1 MKDKKKRNKIHIAT
15 PDEVAEFAQPETSE
29 ETTDGAGE
37 QQAPVESAQSDGSE
51 AGANSRPETEL
62 ERAVRERDEFK
73 DKWLRGKAD
82 AQNQARRL
90 RADRDEAVRFAVA
103 GLARSL
109 LNVVDD
115 LDRTIQAAEESTE
128 ADSLTKGVRIVYD
141 ALLKVLGDHHV
152 ERIEALGQ
160 PFDPQFHEAI
170 TQQPSADLPAG
181 MVLQEIQAGYRLH
194 ERVLRPARVIVSC
207 EPPTDDESAGDE
219 SDDSEE

>member
-15 PDEVAEFAQPETSE
+15 PDEVADFGESETPE
-29 ETTDGAGE
+29 ETADQAGE
-37 QQAPVESAQSDGSE
+37 REAPVEGAQSDRKDTE
-51 AGANSRPETEL
+51 PETEL
-62 ERAVRERDEFK
+62 DRAVRQRDEFK

-82 AQNQARRL
+82 AQNQVRRL
-90 RADRDEAVRFAVA
+90 QADRDEAVRFAVA

-115 LDRTIQAAEESTE
+115 LERTVQAAGESAE

-141 ALLKVLGDHHV
+141 ALLRVLGDHHV
-152 ERIEALGQ
+152 ERIEAPGQ
-160 PFDPQFHEAI
+160 PFDPQCHEAI
-170 TQQPSADLPAG
+170 TQQPSADMPPG

-207 EPPTDDESAGDE
+207 EPPTEDESARDE